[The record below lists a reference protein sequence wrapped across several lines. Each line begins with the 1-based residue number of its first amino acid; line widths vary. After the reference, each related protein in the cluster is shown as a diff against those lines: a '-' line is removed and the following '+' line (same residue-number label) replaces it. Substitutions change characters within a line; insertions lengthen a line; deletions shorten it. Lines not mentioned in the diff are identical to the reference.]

1 VWHQDIQTIPSITLH
16 KIDRVL
22 TVPLSLSNTLVR
34 LPQLNTSAA
43 LGALEVVGFI
53 DTNEENNEETLED
66 LQDFTVFIPSNAA
79 FSAVAS
85 IFQDAS
91 IQTLR
96 SVLNYHAVQGSVV
109 FASDVVNMTVKTM
122 QGNDLT
128 LSVGTDSTIYVDNA
142 RIVVPN
148 ILLSNGVAH
157 IIDA

>member
-1 VWHQDIQTIPSITLH
+1 
-16 KIDRVL
+16 
-22 TVPLSLSNTLVR
+22 LVR
-34 LPQLNTSAA
+34 LAQLNTSAA
-43 LGALEVVGFI
+43 LGALEAVGFI

-66 LQDFTVFIPSNAA
+66 LQDITVFIPNNAA

-96 SVLNYHAVQGSVV
+96 STLNYHAIQGSVV
-109 FASDVVNMTVKTM
+109 FASDVANTTVKTM

-142 RIVVPN
+142 RVLVPN

>member
-1 VWHQDIQTIPSITLH
+1 LI
-16 KIDRVL
+16 
-22 TVPLSLSNTLVR
+22 R

-43 LGALEVVGFI
+43 LGALEAVGFI

-66 LQDFTVFIPSNAA
+66 LQDITVFIPNNAA

-96 SVLNYHAVQGSVV
+96 STLNYHAIQGSVL
-109 FASDVVNMTVKTM
+109 FASDVANTTVKTM

-142 RIVVPN
+142 RVLVPN

>member
-1 VWHQDIQTIPSITLH
+1 
-16 KIDRVL
+16 
-22 TVPLSLSNTLVR
+22 LVR

-43 LGALEVVGFI
+43 LGALEAVGFI

-66 LQDFTVFIPSNAA
+66 LQDITVFIPNNAA

-96 SVLNYHAVQGSVV
+96 STLNYHAIQGSVL
-109 FASDVVNMTVKTM
+109 FASDVANTTVKTM

-142 RIVVPN
+142 RVLVPN